1 MQCFIYKS
9 NKKDELYLYLDKQ
22 DDFSS
27 IPEAILKSIGHPEYV
42 MQLEI
47 TPERKLAREKAS
59 DIIKGIEEIP
69 GCRMLPFPAVRK
81 FPESFHKLFVS
92 HHFMKEFI
100 CHIWFNI

>member
-27 IPEAILKSIGHPEYV
+27 IPEAILKSIGQPEYV

-47 TPERKLAREKAS
+47 TPERKLAREKAGEVL
-59 DIIKGIEEIP
+59 KGIEEN
-69 GCRMLPFPAVRK
+69 GF
-81 FPESFHKLFVS
+81 
-92 HHFMKEFI
+92 FI
-100 CHIWFNI
+100 QMPPVIYPTPTSIQ

>member
-27 IPEAILKSIGHPEYV
+27 LPEAILKSIGQPEYV

-47 TPERKLAREKAS
+47 TPERKLARETATNV
-59 DIIKGIEEIP
+59 IKGIKENGFFIQMP
-69 GCRMLPFPAVRK
+69 PTIHPA
-81 FPESFHKLFVS
+81 PTS
-92 HHFMKEFI
+92 I
-100 CHIWFNI
+100 Q